1 MSSSMDEQQRGAWAR
16 SCREPE
22 AFAEEQAC
30 FQPIWTLLCLST
42 DIPNDND
49 WVRCSLGGRS
59 VFVQRFGAT
68 IRGFENICRHRFYP
82 IRTRAKGSGLVRCGF
97 HHWVYNQEGQAV
109 GIPQCKKLFGVTPRE
124 LDARLE
130 EIEIASCGF
139 LIFGRFRRSKGPTA
153 SPSAHGAADPA
164 AAPLTDP
171 TDPAADPL
179 ADQADPLADPTDPTA
194 APPACTASAASPESS
209 SGSGSAASSS
219 PHSGSGAG
227 ESPPESPQDSS
238 QESLQEYLAEA
249 WPILEAICQGSRGP
263 HTACSAVKAN
273 WKLLYELTLEEYHL
287 FAVHPATFR
296 MLFSVDPAHFGKAG
310 YLKPEHAHYPRFG
323 RHSGFFFKGKPGDL
337 QAMAEGCQAGTYR
350 PGGYR
355 ILQIFPNLLVNHY
368 QVLQSWYVSITQYVP
383 KGHDRTMV
391 RSWFFQAPFP
401 CADSS
406 LLQRVVRLLTEPW
419 LPFFVGPNLRRL
431 TGEDHAIC
439 ETLQPIAE
447 RNTAPPLLGGEEQR
461 IAWFREAYVA
471 VRTVHTVNDVPER

>member
-1 MSSSMDEQQRGAWAR
+1 MDEQQRGAWAR

-82 IRTRAKGSGLVRCGF
+82 IRTQAKGSGLVRCGF

-139 LIFGRFRRSKGPTA
+139 LIFGRFRRTKS
-153 SPSAHGAADPA
+153 PA
-164 AAPLTDP
+164 AH
-171 TDPAADPL
+171 PAADT
-179 ADQADPLADPTDPTA
+179 AADPLADPTDPTA
-194 APPACTASAASPESS
+194 AA
-209 SGSGSAASSS
+209 AASSASAGSSS
-219 PHSGSGAG
+219 PDPGSGAG

-238 QESLQEYLAEA
+238 QESLREYLAEA

-287 FAVHPATFR
+287 FAVHPGTFR

-383 KGHDRTMV
+383 EAQDRTMV
-391 RSWFFQAPFP
+391 RSWYFQAPFP
-401 CADSS
+401 CADNS
-406 LLQRVVRLLTEPW
+406 LLRRVVRLLTEPW
-419 LPFFVGPNLRRL
+419 LPFFVGPSLRRL

-447 RNTAPPLLGGEEQR
+447 WNTAPPLLGGEEQR

-471 VRTVHTVNDVPER
+471 VRTVRTVNDAPAR